1 MLDHVSYLYGF
12 NLDRARLLVKELN
25 EDQMVQQPNG
35 VVNHPAWSLGHLT
48 LSADELGQTLGLDSV
63 LPAGWDEKFKT
74 GGMPSMDVSA
84 YPSKHELLAALTI
97 QHVRNTEAV
106 EKADPSVF
114 SEPHPNEAIRKKFP
128 TMGDLIVFLMTS
140 HEMGH
145 LGQIAAWR
153 RAMGLG
159 SATGI

>member
-12 NLDRARLLVKELN
+12 NLDRARMLVKELN
-25 EDQMVQQPNG
+25 ADQMVQQPNG

-48 LSADELGQTLGLDSV
+48 LSADGLGQALGLDSA
-63 LPAGWDEKFKT
+63 LPAGWDEKFKP
-74 GGMPSMDVSA
+74 GGIPSADVSA
-84 YPSKHELLAALTI
+84 YPSKHELLAALAA

-114 SEPHPNEAIRKKFP
+114 SKPHPNEETRKHFP
-128 TMGDLIVFLMTS
+128 TMGDMIVFLMTS

-145 LGQIAAWR
+145 LGQVAAWR

>member
-12 NLDRARLLVKELN
+12 NLDRARELVKELN
-25 EDQMVQQPNG
+25 ADQMVQQPNG
-35 VVNHPAWSLGHLT
+35 VVNHPAWTLGHLT
-48 LSADELGQTLGLDSV
+48 LVSDALGQALGLDSA
-63 LPAGWDEKFKT
+63 LPAGWDEKFNA
-74 GGMPSMDVSA
+74 GGIPSADVSA
-84 YPSKHELLAALTI
+84 YPSKDELLAALAA

-114 SEPHPNEAIRKKFP
+114 SKPHPNEKTRKKFP

-140 HEMGH
+140 HEMSH
-145 LGQIAAWR
+145 LGQVAAWR